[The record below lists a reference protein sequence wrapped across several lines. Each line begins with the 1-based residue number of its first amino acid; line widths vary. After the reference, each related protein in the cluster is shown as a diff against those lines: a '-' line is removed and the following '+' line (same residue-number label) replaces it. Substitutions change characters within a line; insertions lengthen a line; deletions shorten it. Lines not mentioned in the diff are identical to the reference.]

1 MKKVWILNKV
11 GRSLF
16 MVLVYPPGLKVF
28 LRLKKVEIDS
38 QLLLNY
44 LLDQTLSR
52 ILVWS
57 RSGPTE
63 KVEMR
68 TPTNSPTRR
77 T

>member
-1 MKKVWILNKV
+1 MKKLRVLNKV

-16 MVLVYPPGLKVF
+16 IVLVYPRGLKVI
-28 LRLKKVEIDS
+28 LRLKKVERDS

-68 TPTNSPTRR
+68 TPTNSPIRR